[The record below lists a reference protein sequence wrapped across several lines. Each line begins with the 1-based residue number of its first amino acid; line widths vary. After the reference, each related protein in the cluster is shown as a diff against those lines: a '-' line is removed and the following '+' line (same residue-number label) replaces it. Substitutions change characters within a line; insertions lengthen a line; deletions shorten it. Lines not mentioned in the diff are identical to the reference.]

1 MRKLLL
7 TLVCV
12 CALTFGAV
20 FSAQAET
27 TGVYV
32 APKFLMMW
40 QNNDSKMEAARRP
53 TYDWGYEASAFN
65 SQFTLGG
72 ALAVG
77 YDFFPQHKLPIRAEL
92 EFAMRGSNEFEADSI
107 FAWANPPHS
116 SVGTKYGEATFL
128 TNVTTLMAN
137 FFYDFHNDSDFTP
150 YVTAGAGLAFIRAE
164 CEWMYE
170 MGGYRAKWVDESE
183 TFTNFAWNVGA
194 GVAWKFNENVAVDL
208 GYRYVNMG
216 NVSMSGSS
224 KIYPTETL
232 SYDIDATLAN
242 HEVALGIRYT
252 F

>member
-7 TLVCV
+7 TLVCA

-40 QNNDSKMEAARRP
+40 QNNDSKMDTKYAGG
-53 TYDWGYEASAFN
+53 YDYESSAFN

-77 YDFFPQHKLPIRAEL
+77 YDFFPQHRLPIRAEL
-92 EFAMRGSNEFEADSI
+92 EFAMRGSNEFDADSI
-107 FAWANPPHS
+107 Y
-116 SVGTKYGEATFL
+116 VGDGKKWGDVTFL
-128 TNVTTLMAN
+128 TNATTLMAN
-137 FFYDFHNDSDFTP
+137 FFYDFHNDSAFTP
-150 YVTAGAGLAFIRAE
+150 YVTAGAGLAFIHA
-164 CEWMYE
+164 
-170 MGGYRAKWVDESE
+170 ESE
-183 TFTNFAWNVGA
+183 WTNTTYRDIRVEESESFTNFAWNVGA
-194 GVAWKFNENVAVDL
+194 GVAWNCNENVAVDL

-216 NVSMSGSS
+216 NVSMSAGR
-224 KIYPTETL
+224 YLPGRTANVT
-232 SYDIDATLAN
+232 YDMDATLAN